1 MTARRKPA
9 VVHAAHHAAPASAHF
24 RVVLIGGPQAEAD
37 VSVDEVGNK
46 AFNLWRMHAL
56 GLRVPPAL
64 VLGTSACNHVLQSPS
79 ALAEAAHATLPA
91 DVRAALDQSLAQLE
105 AVAGARFGDVRNP
118 LLLSV
123 RSGAAVSMPGMM
135 ETLLNVGLC
144 DATLPGF
151 VRRCGNPRLA
161 WDAYRRLVATY
172 GEVVLGIEGQA
183 FERVTQ
189 QQLGTERDERT
200 LDFAQLRELTRSYL
214 DLIAEHDATGFPQD
228 PRVQLERAVLA
239 VFRSWQSAK
248 AIEYRKLNHID
259 ERIGTAVTVQT
270 MVFGNA
276 GGSSGAGVGF
286 SRNPINGE
294 PQPWVDFMFNA
305 QGEDVVSGRRSAQG
319 HDELA
324 EVLPSVWSDLR
335 EAAQR
340 IERAFADMQ
349 DFEFTVQEAQL
360 YMLQARNG
368 KRTPLA
374 AARIALDLHDEGLLS
389 VEETRQRLA
398 QVREEDLAVAR
409 VVLDGGSDAQP
420 VAEAAAACAGVVTG
434 EIALDEARARE
445 RHAAG
450 VSVILLRQDAETS
463 DIAALEAA
471 VGLLTSRGARTS
483 HAAVVA
489 RQLGKVCLVGC
500 NGLEIDLPHRQVR
513 LGDAEL
519 REGDVITLDG
529 NEGHIYLGAVRV
541 VKEVPDVVLQ
551 RLRQLRGEAT
561 AAHAPQAHHHR
572 AAH

>member
-1 MTARRKPA
+1 MTDR
-9 VVHAAHHAAPASAHF
+9 F
-24 RVVLIGGPQAEAD
+24 RVVLIGAHDSLSPGEQDD
-37 VSVDEVGNK
+37 VTTAEVGNK
-46 AFNLWRMHAL
+46 AYNLWRMHAL

-64 VLGTSACNHVLQSPS
+64 VLGTSACNHVLQ
-79 ALAEAAHATLPA
+79 ADEGRDAQGLVNAELPA
-91 DVRAALDQSLAQLE
+91 DLRAALSAAMGQLE
-105 AVAGARFGDVRNP
+105 QTAGARFGDARNP

-172 GEVVLGIEGQA
+172 GEVVLGIEGAA
-183 FERVTQ
+183 FEQATQ
-189 QQLGTERDERT
+189 QLLGAEHDERT

-214 DLIAEHDATGFPQD
+214 ALIAQRDPAGFPQN

-259 ERIGTAVTVQT
+259 SSIGTAVTVQA

-305 QGEDVVSGRRSAQG
+305 QGEDVVSGRRSARG

-324 EVLPSVWSDLR
+324 EVLPGAWAELC

-340 IERAFADMQ
+340 IERAFTDMQ
-349 DFEFTVQEAQL
+349 DFEFTVQEGQL

-389 VEETRQRLA
+389 AEETRQRLGT
-398 QVREEDLAVAR
+398 VREEDLSVAR
-409 VVLDGGSDAQP
+409 VVLDENASVAEDSSSSHAP
-420 VAEAAAACAGVVTG
+420 RTVIVLAEAAAACAGVVSG

-445 RHAAG
+445 RQAAG
-450 VSVILLRQDAETS
+450 APVILLRQDAETS
-463 DIAALEAA
+463 DIAALESA

-500 NGLEIDLPHRQVR
+500 GLLDIDLPRRVVR
-513 LGDAEL
+513 FGDAEL
-519 REGDVITLDG
+519 HEGEVITLDG
-529 NEGHIYLGAVRV
+529 NEGRVYRGAVRV
-541 VKEVPDVVLQ
+541 EWAAPVEVVS
-551 RLRQLRGEAT
+551 RLRALRG
-561 AAHAPQAHHHR
+561 APVG
-572 AAH
+572 

>member
-1 MTARRKPA
+1 MTARRQTA
-9 VVHAAHHAAPASAHF
+9 GAHAPHLPAAPAAGF
-24 RVVLIGGPQAEAD
+24 RVVLIGGPQAEAE

-64 VLGTSACNHVLQSPS
+64 VLGTSACKHVLQSPS
-79 ALAEAAHATLPA
+79 ALTEAAHATLPA
-91 DVRAALDQSLAQLE
+91 DVHAALDQSLAQLE

-172 GEVVLGIEGQA
+172 GEVVLGIEGSA

-189 QQLGTERDERT
+189 QQLGSERDEHT

-214 DLIAEHDATGFPQD
+214 ALIAEHDATGFPQD

-239 VFRSWQSAK
+239 VFRSWQSSK

-276 GGSSGAGVGF
+276 GGASGAGVGF

-324 EVLPSVWSDLR
+324 EVLPGVWDELR
-335 EAAQR
+335 AAAQR
-340 IERAFADMQ
+340 IEQAFADMQ

-360 YMLQARNG
+360 YLLQARNG

-389 VEETRQRLA
+389 VEEARQRLA

-409 VVLDGGSDAQP
+409 VVLDGASDADATIKP

-500 NGLEIDLPHRQVR
+500 GALDIDLPHRQVR
-513 LGDAEL
+513 LTDVAL
-519 REGDVITLDG
+519 HEGDVITLDG
-529 NEGHIYLGAVRV
+529 NEGRVYLGAVRV
-541 VKEVPDVVLQ
+541 VKEVPGAVLR
-551 RLRQLRGEAT
+551 RLRRLRETTDTGCLAT
-561 AAHAPQAHHHR
+561 N
-572 AAH
+572 